1 MLVARW
7 RGVDIRRSGSGNIG
21 ATNVSARSARFAA
34 LVVVLVDPLKGVIAV
49 GLPMLLGLDPW
60 IVSAT
65 AIATVLG
72 NTFNVFLGFRGGKGI
87 ATSLGVFLI
96 IDPLVTVLAVV
107 LFALTLWL
115 TRFVSLGVAAGRHRR
130 PADAAGA
137 PRRRPQR
144 RGAAP
149 KLTTALVL
157 AAGLRRHR
165 ENIARLRGG
174 SERRFGEPREAATA
188 TTVASTAAPAASAAA
203 LRGRRRRA
211 GRRQRGATAGV
222 IGRAARHGAST
233 AGPAPRRP
241 RPPRP
246 RRASTR
252 SAPRPTTTTRTA
264 ARTPGSGRAR
274 P

>member
-1 MLVARW
+1 VAAGGYDATTATTPFRRREPPVFDSLLITVFVTFGYLLGTIPTGMLVARW

-21 ATNVSARSARFAA
+21 ATNVLRSVGPFAA

-115 TRFVSLGVAAGRHRR
+115 TRFVSLASLLAV
-130 PADAAGA
+130 AGA
-137 PRRRPQR
+137 LLMLLARLDADPDVVA
-144 RGAAP
+144 AAP

-157 AAGLRRHR
+157 ALLAFVRHR

-188 TTVASTAAPAASAAA
+188 TTVASTAAPAASGAASEGDDA
-203 LRGRRRRA
+203 EPG
-211 GRRQRGATAGV
+211 GV
-222 IGRAARHGAST
+222 SEG
-233 AGPAPRRP
+233 
-241 RPPRP
+241 PPR
-246 RRASTR
+246 A
-252 SAPRPTTTTRTA
+252 
-264 ARTPGSGRAR
+264 
-274 P
+274 